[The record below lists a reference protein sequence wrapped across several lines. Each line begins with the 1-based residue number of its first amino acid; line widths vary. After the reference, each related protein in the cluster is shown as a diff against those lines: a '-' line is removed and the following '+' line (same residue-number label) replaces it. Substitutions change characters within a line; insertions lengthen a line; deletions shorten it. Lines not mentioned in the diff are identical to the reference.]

1 MHEESSSAQR
11 VARAAGIVMFAIFL
25 SRVLGFVRE
34 RAIAAV
40 FGRTGATDV
49 FFAAFAIPDLMY
61 QLLVGG
67 VISSAFIPV
76 FTQYLARDDEKQA
89 WYVASSFINLVGIL
103 LVSFTLLGIVFAPII
118 APLVGIGFA
127 GEQRDLLISLM
138 RITFPAVFFTA
149 LSGISMG
156 ILNSYQRFTLPAVGP
171 LVYNTAQILSAY
183 LIGPLLGIVGMAY
196 GTVVGA
202 FGSVFV
208 QVPLVARLGRR
219 YYRGLIDLK
228 HPGIRRIIKLM
239 IPAIIGLSIAQ
250 INMIIGQ
257 NLASLLQT
265 GSIAALRLANRLIN
279 FPLGIFAMGLSTA
292 IFPTLA
298 THAAR
303 KEMAELK
310 QTFTFG
316 LRVVF
321 YITLP
326 SAVGMAVLRVPIV
339 RLLFETGEFTS
350 RDTEVTAYALL
361 FYAAGLFAQSG
372 LQIITRVYYSLQDTI
387 TPVKVGFV
395 AVFVNFAISLA
406 LLKWTSLDIGGL
418 ALAFSL
424 TSLIQMLILLW
435 ALRRKIGAVGGR
447 RILST
452 VARSAAACA
461 VMAPCTHY
469 TAVLAARYVNL
480 ASGTGRLIQTFSAI
494 SVGIVVYLVLSL
506 LLRMEEPIFVARV
519 IKQRLRTKSRGRSGT
534 DRQSG

>member
-1 MHEESSSAQR
+1 MHDGSSSTQR

-25 SRVLGFVRE
+25 SRILGFIRE
-34 RAIAAV
+34 RAIATV

-89 WYVASSFINLVGIL
+89 WYVASSFINLVAIL
-103 LVSFTLLGIVFAPII
+103 LISFTLLGIVFAPVV
-118 APLVGIGFA
+118 APLVGIGFV
-127 GEQRDLLISLM
+127 GEQRDLLVNLM

-156 ILNSYQRFTLPAVGP
+156 VLNSYQKFTLPAVGP
-171 LVYNTAQILSAY
+171 LVYNSAQILSAY
-183 LIGPLLGIVGMAY
+183 LVGPLLGIVGMAY

-202 FGSVFV
+202 FGSFLI
-208 QVPLVARLGRR
+208 QLPLATRLGRP

-250 INMIIGQ
+250 INMIVGQ

-265 GSIAALRLANRLIN
+265 GSIVALRIANRLIN

-303 KEMAELK
+303 KEMTELK
-310 QTFTFG
+310 QTFAFG

-350 RDTEVTAYALL
+350 HDTEVTAYALL

-387 TPVKVGFV
+387 TPVKVGFAAV
-395 AVFVNFAISLA
+395 AVNFVISLA
-406 LLKWTSLDIGGL
+406 LLKWTSLEIGGL

-424 TSLIQMLILLW
+424 TSLIQMLILIW
-435 ALRRKIGAVGGR
+435 ALRRKIGTIGGR
-447 RILST
+447 RILNT
-452 VARSAAACA
+452 VARAAAASA
-461 VMAPCTHY
+461 VMAPCTY
-469 TAVLAARYVNL
+469 YAAVLAARYVNL
-480 ASGTGRLIQTFSAI
+480 ASGTGRLVQTFSAI
-494 SVGIVVYLVLSL
+494 AVGIGVYLALSL
-506 LLRMEEPIFVARV
+506 ILKMEEPVFVFNV
-519 IKQRLRTKSRGRSGT
+519 IKQRFKAKGRAS
-534 DRQSG
+534 

>member
-1 MHEESSSAQR
+1 MHDGSSSTQR

-34 RAIAAV
+34 RAIATV
-40 FGRTGATDV
+40 FGRTGVTDV

-103 LVSFTLLGIVFAPII
+103 LISFTLLGIVFAPSA
-118 APLVGIGFA
+118 APLVGIGFV
-127 GEQRDLLISLM
+127 GEQRDLLVSLM

-149 LSGISMG
+149 LSGIAMG
-156 ILNSYQRFTLPAVGP
+156 VLNSYQKFTLPAVGP
-171 LVYNTAQILSAY
+171 LVYNSAQIISAY
-183 LIGPLLGIVGMAY
+183 LLGPLLGIVGMAY
-196 GTVVGA
+196 GTVAGA
-202 FGSVFV
+202 FGSFFI
-208 QVPLVARLGRR
+208 QFPMVARLGRE
-219 YYRGLIDLK
+219 YYHRFIELK
-228 HPGIRRIIKLM
+228 HPGIRKIITLM

-250 INMIIGQ
+250 INMIVGQ
-257 NLASLLQT
+257 NLASLLED
-265 GSIAALRLANRLIN
+265 GSIVALRLANRLIN

-303 KEMAELK
+303 REMAELK
-310 QTFTFG
+310 HTFAFG

-326 SAVGMAVLRVPIV
+326 SAVGMAVLREPIV

-350 RDTEVTAYALL
+350 QDTQVTAYALL
-361 FYAAGLFAQSG
+361 FYSAGLFAQSG
-372 LQIITRVYYSLQDTI
+372 LQIITRVFYSLQDTI
-387 TPVKVGFV
+387 TPVKVGFA
-395 AVFVNFAISLA
+395 AVLVNLAISLA

-424 TSLIQMLILLW
+424 ASLVQMMILIG
-435 ALRRKIGAVGGR
+435 ALRLKIGAIGGR
-447 RILST
+447 RILDT
-452 VARSAAACA
+452 VARAAAACA

-469 TAVLAARYVNL
+469 TAALAAKYVDL
-480 ASGTGRLIQTFSAI
+480 SGGTGRLVQTFSAI
-494 SVGIVVYLVLSL
+494 AVGIVVYLALSL
-506 LLRMEEPIFVARV
+506 ILKMEEPVFVV
-519 IKQRLRTKSRGRSGT
+519 NVVKERLRAKRKAAGRAN
-534 DRQSG
+534 

>member
-1 MHEESSSAQR
+1 
-11 VARAAGIVMFAIFL
+11 
-25 SRVLGFVRE
+25 
-34 RAIAAV
+34 
-40 FGRTGATDV
+40 
-49 FFAAFAIPDLMY
+49 MY

-326 SAVGMAVLRVPIV
+326 SAVGMAVLKCPSSG
-339 RLLFETGEFTS
+339 FCS
-350 RDTEVTAYALL
+350 RPVSSP
-361 FYAAGLFAQSG
+361 AATPK
-372 LQIITRVYYSLQDTI
+372 LQHMPCCFMPPGCSPSPGCRSLPGCITRCRIPSLR
-387 TPVKVGFV
+387 
-395 AVFVNFAISLA
+395 SR
-406 LLKWTSLDIGGL
+406 WGL
-418 ALAFSL
+418 RLFS
-424 TSLIQMLILLW
+424 SIL
-435 ALRRKIGAVGGR
+435 
-447 RILST
+447 
-452 VARSAAACA
+452 RSAWLCLSGQ
-461 VMAPCTHY
+461 VLT
-469 TAVLAARYVNL
+469 LAAWRWH
-480 ASGTGRLIQTFSAI
+480 F
-494 SVGIVVYLVLSL
+494 
-506 LLRMEEPIFVARV
+506 P
-519 IKQRLRTKSRGRSGT
+519 
-534 DRQSG
+534 

>member
-183 LIGPLLGIVGMAY
+183 LIGPLLGIVGVAY

-228 HPGIRRIIKLM
+228 HQGIRRIIKLM

-279 FPLGIFAMGLSTA
+279 FPLGIFAMGLS
-292 IFPTLA
+292 
-298 THAAR
+298 
-303 KEMAELK
+303 
-310 QTFTFG
+310 
-316 LRVVF
+316 
-321 YITLP
+321 
-326 SAVGMAVLRVPIV
+326 
-339 RLLFETGEFTS
+339 
-350 RDTEVTAYALL
+350 
-361 FYAAGLFAQSG
+361 
-372 LQIITRVYYSLQDTI
+372 
-387 TPVKVGFV
+387 
-395 AVFVNFAISLA
+395 
-406 LLKWTSLDIGGL
+406 
-418 ALAFSL
+418 
-424 TSLIQMLILLW
+424 
-435 ALRRKIGAVGGR
+435 
-447 RILST
+447 
-452 VARSAAACA
+452 
-461 VMAPCTHY
+461 
-469 TAVLAARYVNL
+469 
-480 ASGTGRLIQTFSAI
+480 
-494 SVGIVVYLVLSL
+494 
-506 LLRMEEPIFVARV
+506 
-519 IKQRLRTKSRGRSGT
+519 
-534 DRQSG
+534 